1 MHDSGLLD
9 MMALCSNLGVPRP
22 TAQNF
27 IDILEAT
34 HLIYRL
40 RPFSYG
46 KEVSRAR
53 YKIYLADAAIAP
65 AVLMKKVFWMIQRLL
80 ESLLKQQYINT
91 LLPNIINSKMLN
103 LLIGRVAHQN
113 LYCQT

>member
-9 MMALCSNLGVPRP
+9 MMALCRNLGVPRP

-40 RPFSYG
+40 RPFGYG
-46 KEVSRAR
+46 KKYYVHATRF
-53 YKIYLADAAIAP
+53 I
-65 AVLMKKVFWMIQRLL
+65 
-80 ESLLKQQYINT
+80 
-91 LLPNIINSKMLN
+91 
-103 LLIGRVAHQN
+103 
-113 LYCQT
+113 